1 MYFKYYLL
9 AQIDTLSFVQ
19 SVQLVQ
25 SIQPTLSLEKAFL
38 QVSRLKR
45 GVIHTE
51 NPHAKGNSY
60 WKDKIYL
67 DGYNRVS
74 EWISEGGDVN
84 LLYF

>member
-51 NPHAKGNSY
+51 NTDAKGNSY

-67 DGYNRVS
+67 DGYKRIS
-74 EWISEGGDVN
+74 EWISEGGDAN